1 MRTKTTQRKLTGAH
15 GVPRHQ
21 LAFRHE
27 GRVVAVMTQLETW
40 KPGWSNSGQNYATR
54 IGHVSGIATVLRSCQ
69 PK

>member
-1 MRTKTTQRKLTGAH
+1 
-15 GVPRHQ
+15 
-21 LAFRHE
+21 
-27 GRVVAVMTQLETW
+27 LETW